1 MYRKKCLFVFNP
13 HSGKEQIKPKL
24 LQIIDIFTK
33 AGYDVTAYPTQAR
46 EDGYHK
52 VIEDGGNYDHI
63 VCSGGDGTL
72 DETVSGILKA
82 NLDTN
87 LGYIPAGSTNDFA
100 HSLGIP
106 KDMVK
111 AADIAVNGEPELF
124 DIGDLNGGTFVYVAA
139 FGVFTDVSYQTD
151 QGLKNMLGHA
161 AYILEGAKRLN
172 QVKTYKVK
180 VTIDDEVYD
189 GDWIFGMVSNSK
201 YVGGMKVLNGRHTKL
216 DDGVFEITLI
226 KAPKNPIAWNET
238 LGCLILGEADGKNVI
253 AARSSK
259 VTFEFEDTVP
269 WTVDGEY
276 GGEYKEVTIKNL
288 ARKIAL
294 MVKSHK

>member
-294 MVKSHK
+294 MVKPHK

>member
-288 ARKIAL
+288 ARKISL
-294 MVKSHK
+294 MVKPHK

>member
-253 AARSSK
+253 AASSSK

>member
-226 KAPKNPIAWNET
+226 KTPKNPIAWNET

>member
-24 LQIIDIFTK
+24 LQIIDNFTK

-52 VIEDGGNYDHI
+52 VIEDGRNYDHI

-124 DIGDLNGGTFVYVAA
+124 DIGDLNGETFVYVAA

-288 ARKIAL
+288 ARKISL
-294 MVKSHK
+294 MVKPHK

>member
-1 MYRKKCLFVFNP
+1 MFNP

-24 LQIIDIFTK
+24 LQIIDNFTK

-52 VIEDGGNYDHI
+52 VIEDGRNYDHI

-124 DIGDLNGGTFVYVAA
+124 DIGDLNGETFVYVAA

-288 ARKIAL
+288 ARKISL
-294 MVKSHK
+294 MVKPHK